1 MRRVRELLADERGSA
16 VVEFSLVSV
25 VLVAL
30 VLAVLQLALA
40 LHIRNTVLDAAAEGA
55 RYAALADNSLDD
67 GVQRTRD
74 LITTALGP
82 AYASDVSAEYAT
94 YAGLPSTEVRVRSPL
109 PLAGL
114 LGPDRALEVTGHAA
128 RESLD
133 GG

>member
-1 MRRVRELLADERGSA
+1 MRRLREVLDDERGSA

-25 VLVAL
+25 LLVAL

-67 GVQRTRD
+67 GVERTRQ
-74 LITTALGP
+74 LIVVALGP
-82 AYASDVSAEYAT
+82 AYARDISADYAR
-94 YAGLPSTEVRVRSPL
+94 YAGLPSTRVRVLSPL

-114 LGPDRALEVTGHAA
+114 LGPDRGMEVTGHAA
-128 RESLD
+128 RENLD
-133 GG
+133 AE